1 MFLNDQKSEKE
12 ANRIFYGALATLCA
26 FVLFAVYFV
35 GM

>member
-1 MFLNDQKSEKE
+1 MFVNDRKDVKE
-12 ANRIFYGALATLCA
+12 ANRIFYGALAMLTT